1 MGRRRRRGGK
11 RGEGRVRKRIGSEKG
26 GEEEEG
32 RGGRGRER
40 VRRGESYMNSTSH
53 PPTMGVPSGS
63 CLSILSTPGSDNL
76 SLLAG

>member
-32 RGGRGRER
+32 RGERGREGR
-40 VRRGESYMNSTSH
+40 KRKGGEREEGREVN
-53 PPTMGVPSGS
+53 PT
-63 CLSILSTPGSDNL
+63 
-76 SLLAG
+76 